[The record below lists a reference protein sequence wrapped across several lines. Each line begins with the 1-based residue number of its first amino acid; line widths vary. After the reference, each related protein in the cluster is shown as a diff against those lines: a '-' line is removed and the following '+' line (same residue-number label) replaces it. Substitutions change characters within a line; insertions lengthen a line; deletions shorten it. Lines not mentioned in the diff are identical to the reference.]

1 MDCDEPH
8 YPDKTS
14 NLHAHRLDHTPS
26 KLPAFRFADLQR
38 SHTLPDSSLT
48 APATPHSHNN
58 RLVSYTAVQ
67 RITTKSQTT
76 SPREQERALAN
87 STEPRTTS
95 YPPNSSSKVQEPRRG
110 RRPPASHSSNGI
122 ETHTGP
128 PPALST
134 QHSFPPEAPVRPPNT
149 STTQWALAQQKLT
162 LGNLQSSA
170 QPAGGPEPTKD
181 NSTPQRKK
189 TVSLPTTQTRP
200 RIPPIRSFR
209 SSATRTSLGMDSRSY
224 YQYDGADD
232 REDRDQTLRALE
244 GYEDNSRR
252 DTYSREQEYRDQT
265 RNNAGTEDLFLD
277 LALDDLSHGYPQD
290 KPTTTTNRRTSRIAL
305 PNNRSSLPPLTNSY
319 PNPMPRRGSDLQSVS
334 TSYSSRGNEGTPPSQ
349 RSASQSYNAYS
360 HGRAASSPAS
370 PLDLNKSRYPPSA
383 TRTTPVTPRVFNTRE
398 PTYDAQSPAS
408 GRRPSIPEST
418 GGSQVRGHT
427 YRQSNLSSF
436 STPRIYNSSPLV
448 GRMAEPEITPE
459 PATVTESTDDGTAS
473 TTAPST
479 VWDELD
485 DLKSRIRKL
494 ELTGK
499 PPATSGAAVT
509 RATGERPPTATTTA
523 TTISTSPKRGRG
535 ASTSIVD
542 NSGDAAHAGE
552 AHPLL
557 HAALAKSKT
566 VLTPELYKALE
577 NAASDALGVASMVG
591 SVGQPISSGHSVI
604 GPNGGSIADRQL
616 RRKAESM
623 CRSLTEL
630 CIALSDTTSQLGA
643 ATPARPMSRG
653 KELQAQVEESE
664 PSPRQIIA
672 QNDALSRAKQSPS
685 RALSRMEAR
694 RSSLLATSA
703 LPSPRFTVP
712 DNAIPTPRF
721 NPPENT
727 TPTQSSSLAGRRTS
741 IMLRRQRAGTE
752 ERETEDGGDVQFRAP
767 SRATTEI
774 GFARNSPREYT
785 SQQPLPERAPS
796 TISNLP
802 ARRQYFSNL
811 SPSSTIPTLSSA
823 RRYLDRSTPER
834 DTSSVAGRLA
844 EERGQRLPVSV
855 TQSMDAGISR
865 TRSMVNPSG
874 RVRARSSVA
883 GGAVAQTP

>member
-8 YPDKTS
+8 YSDKTS

-38 SHTLPDSSLT
+38 AQTLPTTSLT
-48 APATPHSHNN
+48 VTPDNHNN
-58 RLVSYTAVQ
+58 NRSLSDTAVQ

-87 STEPRTTS
+87 STETRTTS
-95 YPPNSSSKVQEPRRG
+95 YPPNSSERRG
-110 RRPPASHSSNGI
+110 RRAPASHSSNGI

-162 LGNLQSSA
+162 LGNLQSA
-170 QPAGGPEPTKD
+170 LLPAAGPEPTKD
-181 NSTPQRKK
+181 STPQRKQ
-189 TVSLPTTQTRP
+189 TVSAPTTQTRP
-200 RIPPIRSFR
+200 KIPPIRSFR
-209 SSATRTSLGMDSRSY
+209 SSATRTSLGMDSRPY

-252 DTYSREQEYRDQT
+252 DTFSREQEYRDQT
-265 RNNAGTEDLFLD
+265 RNNGGTEDLFLD

-290 KPTTTTNRRTSRIAL
+290 KPTTTNRRTSRIAL

-319 PNPMPRRGSDLQSVS
+319 PMARRGSDLQSVS
-334 TSYSSRGNEGTPPSQ
+334 TSFSSRGNEGTPPSQ
-349 RSASQSYNAYS
+349 RTERQGYNTYS
-360 HGRAASSPAS
+360 HGRAASTPAS
-370 PLDLNKSRYPPSA
+370 PLELNKSRYPPSA
-383 TRTTPVTPRVFNTRE
+383 TRTTPVTPRVFNSRDAS
-398 PTYDAQSPAS
+398 YDAQSSAS

-418 GGSQVRGHT
+418 AGSQVRGHA

-436 STPRIYNSSPLV
+436 STPRVYNSSPLV

-459 PATVTESTDDGTAS
+459 PAAVVESTDDGTVS

-499 PPATSGAAVT
+499 PPATSGAAVS

-535 ASTSIVD
+535 ASQSIVD
-542 NSGDAAHAGE
+542 NSSDAAHAGE

-566 VLTPELYKALE
+566 VLTPDLYKALE

-643 ATPARPMSRG
+643 AAPARPISRG

-664 PSPRQIIA
+664 PSPRQLIA
-672 QNDALSRAKQSPS
+672 PNDSLSRAKQSPS

-703 LPSPRFTVP
+703 LPSPRFNAP
-712 DNAIPTPRF
+712 DNAIPSPRF
-721 NPPENT
+721 NPPENTNT

-752 ERETEDGGDVQFRAP
+752 ERETEDGDVQFRAP
-767 SRATTEI
+767 SRAATEI
-774 GFARNSPREYT
+774 GYARNSPREYT

-796 TISNLP
+796 TVSNLP
-802 ARRQYFSNL
+802 ARRTYFSNL
-811 SPSSTIPTLSSA
+811 SPSTTTIPSLSSQ

-855 TQSMDAGISR
+855 TQSMDAGINR
-865 TRSMVNPSG
+865 RSSLANPGG
-874 RVRARSSVA
+874 RVRARSTAV

>member
-38 SHTLPDSSLT
+38 SHTLPGSSLT
-48 APATPHSHNN
+48 ATPESHNN
-58 RLVSYTAVQ
+58 NRSVSDTAVQ
-67 RITTKSQTT
+67 RITTTKSQTT

-95 YPPNSSSKVQEPRRG
+95 YPPNSSSKVQESRRG
-110 RRPPASHSSNGI
+110 RSRAPASHSSNGI

-128 PPALST
+128 PPALSS

-162 LGNLQSSA
+162 LGNLQSA
-170 QPAGGPEPTKD
+170 LPAAGPEPTKD

-209 SSATRTSLGMDSRSY
+209 SSATRSSLGMEGRSY

-232 REDRDQTLRALE
+232 REDRDHTLRALE
-244 GYEDNSRR
+244 GYEDNGRR
-252 DTYSREQEYRDQT
+252 DTFSREQEYRDQT
-265 RNNAGTEDLFLD
+265 RNNGGTEDLFLD

-290 KPTTTTNRRTSRIAL
+290 KPTTTNRRTSRIAL

-319 PNPMPRRGSDLQSVS
+319 PMARRGSDLQSPS
-334 TSYSSRGNEGTPPSQ
+334 TSYSSRGNEGTPQSQ
-349 RSASQSYNAYS
+349 RTDRQGYNAYS

-398 PTYDAQSPAS
+398 PTYDAPSSAS

-436 STPRIYNSSPLV
+436 STPRMYNSSPLV

-459 PATVTESTDDGTAS
+459 PVAVADSTDDGTTS

-499 PPATSGAAVT
+499 PPATSGAAVS

-535 ASTSIVD
+535 ASTSMVD
-542 NSGDAAHAGE
+542 NTSDAAHAGE

-566 VLTPELYKALE
+566 VLTPDLYKALE

-630 CIALSDTTSQLGA
+630 CIALSDTTSQLA
-643 ATPARPMSRG
+643 APAPARPMSRG

-664 PSPRQIIA
+664 PSPRQLIA
-672 QNDALSRAKQSPS
+672 PNDALSRAKQSPS

-703 LPSPRFTVP
+703 LPSPRFTIP
-712 DNAIPTPRF
+712 DNAIPSPRF
-721 NPPENT
+721 NPPETT

-752 ERETEDGGDVQFRAP
+752 ERETDDNDVQFRAP
-767 SRATTEI
+767 SRAATEI
-774 GFARNSPREYT
+774 GFSRNTPREYT

-796 TISNLP
+796 TISQLP

-811 SPSSTIPTLSSA
+811 SPASTIPTLSSQ
-823 RRYLDRSTPER
+823 RRYLDRATPER

-855 TQSMDAGISR
+855 TQSMDAGINR
-865 TRSMVNPSG
+865 RSSLANPGG
-874 RVRARSSVA
+874 RARARSSVA
-883 GGAVAQTP
+883 GSGMAQTP